1 MTNEER
7 DWADEKA
14 LSRGEEMF
22 RIPERLKET
31 DKIWISKKQ
40 SVKIKADHKEDGI
53 NQFIVK
59 ERMK

>member
-40 SVKIKADHKEDGI
+40 SAKIKADNKEDGI
-53 NQFIVK
+53 N
-59 ERMK
+59 

>member
-1 MTNEER
+1 MGLDARGGT
-7 DWADEKA
+7 DEKA

-40 SVKIKADHKEDGI
+40 SAKIKADHKEDGI
-53 NQFIVK
+53 N
-59 ERMK
+59 

>member
-40 SVKIKADHKEDGI
+40 SAKIKSDHKEDGI
-53 NQFIVK
+53 N
-59 ERMK
+59 